1 MVRINSLV
9 FGVPLLKKY
18 MEENDV
24 ALTKEK
30 AAEIIEGSK
39 ETAYNIL
46 MYMDGAGIVK
56 RVRRGVSFYVLT
68 DAIDEGR
75 LEAVLE
81 NSGAPR
87 KHVPL
92 RRIRRSSTP
101 RIIHRKMDEMEEHMA
116 SMRTRAESGEF
127 PSALE
132 IIGLSQEEGI
142 PQEEDPIVLLL
153 DESSIEVLPKVDHG
167 IIRIEP
173 FGSVQNMMK
182 GTRLLSRGEARHL
195 RSYLRG
201 FEGCEKVDEYRCLF
215 VTASAL
221 KRGEYGNIFYV
232 SHGSNSWDLV
242 KRVKLDGSI
251 FRYQPLSSTES
262 KIWANWKAFDEAI
275 SHEPRYSR
283 VEYEKILNAF
293 IDSGNDM
300 VEIMVRKRTPVYVS
314 LRLKEIIA
322 DRGLEGEISVS
333 AVGKWLYLEKVIE
346 IKSGLTG

>member
-1 MVRINSLV
+1 MTRTNSLV
-9 FGVPLLKKY
+9 VGVPLVKEY

-30 AAEIIEGSK
+30 AAEIIDGSDS
-39 ETAYNIL
+39 TAYNIL
-46 MYMDGAGIVK
+46 MYMEGAGIVK
-56 RVRRGVSFYVLT
+56 RVRRGFSFYVLT

-81 NSGAPR
+81 KSGAPK

-132 IIGLSQEEGI
+132 IIGLSKEEGI

-153 DESSIEVLPKVDHG
+153 DESSIEVLPEVGHG

-173 FGSVQNMMK
+173 FGSVHNIMK
-182 GTRLLSRGEARHL
+182 GTRLLTRGETRYL
-195 RSYLRG
+195 KSYLIG
-201 FEGCEKVDEYRCLF
+201 FDGWEKVDEYRCVF
-215 VTASAL
+215 VTASSVN
-221 KRGEYGNIFYV
+221 RGEYGNIFYV
-232 SHGSNSWDLV
+232 SNGSNSWDLV
-242 KRVKLDGSI
+242 KRVTLDSSI
-251 FRYQPLSSTES
+251 FRYQPLYSTER
-262 KIWANWKAFDEAI
+262 KLWENWKKFDESI
-275 SHEPRYSR
+275 SREPRYSR
-283 VEYEKILNAF
+283 GEYEKILDAF

-300 VEIMVRKRTPVYVS
+300 VEIMVEKRTPVYVK
-314 LRLKEIIA
+314 LRIMEIIEE
-322 DRGLEGEISVS
+322 RGLEGEISVS
-333 AVGKWLYLEKVIE
+333 VVDKWLYIEKVIE
-346 IKSGLTG
+346 INSVLTG